1 MLLPIPNEQQ
11 DSIPMDFMT
20 QLLKW
25 NGIDVILMV
34 VDQFSK
40 LAKMAP
46 NKTIM
51 TTFDSIIL
59 FF

>member
-1 MLLPIPNEQQ
+1 
-11 DSIPMDFMT
+11 
-20 QLLKW
+20 
-25 NGIDVILMV
+25 MV

-59 FF
+59 FFWYVGQASWDAAIYCKW